1 MTQPRHNLL
10 GIHGHEL
17 RHIHR
22 VRTLHKL
29 RLGFLII
36 LVILMT
42 SGGFA
47 LFRKHSEAKDL
58 AVQTKNNTQH
68 YASTVHP
75 EANGEGQTI
84 ALPATLLG
92 QIESPIS
99 ARASG
104 YLLRWTKDI
113 GSPVKKG
120 DLLAEISSPE
130 LEQQLNQAQASKQ
143 QLQSALQLAKVTVDR
158 WHALLEQKA
167 VSQQE
172 FDERRSHYEQAASN
186 LNVAEANVQRLKEL
200 LAYTR
205 ITAPFDG
212 VITRRNV
219 NIGDLIDAGNSGS
232 KPLFILTQS
241 SSLRAYVY
249 VPQAYA
255 KNIKE
260 GQTVVFRLAESPNRK
275 FSAVVTRTARAIDP
289 ASRSLQVEISVTNP
303 SGELLPGSYIEV
315 QVTAHHR
322 AGIVVPVNTLLLR
335 GEGPRVA
342 TVDAQGKVKLK
353 AVELGKDFG
362 AKVEVISGITPNDEL
377 VLNPSDDL
385 SDGDMLTIV
394 KKKP

>member
-1 MTQPRHNLL
+1 MTQQRHNLL
-10 GIHGHEL
+10 GIHGHQL
-17 RHIHR
+17 RQVHR

-29 RLGFLII
+29 RLGFLAI
-36 LVILMT
+36 LIVLIT
-42 SGGFA
+42 GGGFA
-47 LFRKHSEAKDL
+47 VLRKHSNAKDL
-58 AVQTKNNTQH
+58 AAQTLKNSQH
-68 YASTVHP
+68 YASTVYP
-75 EANGEGQTI
+75 QANTEGLRI

-113 GSPVKKG
+113 GSAVKKG

-143 QLQSALQLAKVTVDR
+143 QLQSALSLAKVSLDR

-172 FDERRSHYEQAASN
+172 FDERRSNYEQALSN
-186 LNVAEANVQRLKEL
+186 LNVAEANVLRLKEL
-200 LAYTR
+200 QSFTR
-205 ITAPFDG
+205 IMAPFDG

-219 NIGDLIDAGNSGS
+219 NIGDLIDAGSSGS

-241 SSLRAYVY
+241 LSLRAYVY
-249 VPQAYA
+249 VPQAYS

-260 GQTVVFRLAESPNRK
+260 GQLVTFRLAEIPNRK

-289 ASRSLQVEISVTNP
+289 ASRSLQVEISVSNP

-315 QVTAHHR
+315 QVAAQHR
-322 AGIVVPVNTLLLR
+322 AGIVIPVNTLLLR

-342 TVDAQGKVKLK
+342 VVDAKGKVSLK

-362 AKVEVISGITPNDEL
+362 AKIEVLSGVSTSDEL
-377 VLNPSDDL
+377 VLNPSDNL

>member
-1 MTQPRHNLL
+1 MTQLRHNLL
-10 GIHGHEL
+10 GIHGHQL
-17 RHIHR
+17 RQVHR

-29 RLGFLII
+29 RLGFLAI
-36 LVILMT
+36 LIVLIT
-42 SGGFA
+42 GGGFA
-47 LFRKHSEAKDL
+47 VLRKHSEAKDL
-58 AVQTKNNTQH
+58 AAQTQKNSQH
-68 YASTVHP
+68 YASTVYP
-75 EANGEGQTI
+75 QANGEGLSI
-84 ALPATLLG
+84 ALPATLIG

-113 GSPVKKG
+113 GSAVKKG

-143 QLQSALQLAKVTVDR
+143 QLQSALSLAKVTLDR
-158 WHALLEQKA
+158 WHALLDQKA

-172 FDERRSHYEQAASN
+172 FDERRSSYEQALSN
-186 LNVAEANVQRLKEL
+186 LNMAEANVLRLKEL
-200 LAYTR
+200 QSFTR
-205 ITAPFDG
+205 IIAPFDG

-219 NIGDLIDAGNSGS
+219 NIGDLIDAGSSGS

-241 SSLRAYVY
+241 QSLRAYVY

-260 GQTVVFRLAESPNRK
+260 GQAVTFRLAEVPNRK
-275 FSAVVTRTARAIDP
+275 FSALVTRTARAIDP
-289 ASRSLQVEISVTNP
+289 ASRSLQVEISVPNL
-303 SGELLPGSYIEV
+303 SGDLLPGSYIEV
-315 QVTAHHR
+315 QIAAQHR

-342 TVDAQGKVKLK
+342 VVDAQGKVSLK
-353 AVELGKDFG
+353 TVELGKDFG
-362 AKVEVISGITPNDEL
+362 AKIEVLSGISTSDEL
-377 VLNPSDDL
+377 VLNPSDNL

>member
-10 GIHGHEL
+10 GIHGHQL
-17 RHIHR
+17 RQVHR

-29 RLGFLII
+29 RLGFLAI
-36 LVILMT
+36 LIVLIT
-42 SGGFA
+42 GGGFA
-47 LFRKHSEAKDL
+47 VFRKHSEAKDL
-58 AVQTKNNTQH
+58 AAQTQKNSQH

-75 EANGEGQTI
+75 QANGEGLSI
-84 ALPATLLG
+84 ALPATLMG

-113 GSPVKKG
+113 GSAVKKG

-143 QLQSALQLAKVTVDR
+143 QLQSALNLAKVTLDR
-158 WHALLEQKA
+158 WHALLDQKA

-172 FDERRSHYEQAASN
+172 FDERRSNYEQALSN
-186 LNVAEANVQRLKEL
+186 LNVAEANVLRLKEL
-200 LAYTR
+200 QSFTR
-205 ITAPFDG
+205 IIAPFDG

-219 NIGDLIDAGNSGS
+219 NIGDLIDAGSSGS

-241 SSLRAYVY
+241 QSLRAYVY
-249 VPQAYA
+249 VPQAYS

-260 GQTVVFRLAESPNRK
+260 GQAVTFRLAEVPNRK
-275 FSAVVTRTARAIDP
+275 FSALVTRTARAIDP
-289 ASRSLQVEISVTNP
+289 ASRSLQVEISVSNP

-315 QVTAHHR
+315 QVAAQHR
-322 AGIVVPVNTLLLR
+322 AGIVIPVNTLLLR

-342 TVDAQGKVKLK
+342 VVDAKGKVSLK

-362 AKVEVISGITPNDEL
+362 AKIEVLSGVSTSDEL
-377 VLNPSDDL
+377 VLNPSDNL

>member
-42 SGGFA
+42 GGGFA

-104 YLLRWTKDI
+104 YLLRWTRDI

-172 FDERRSHYEQAASN
+172 FDERRSYYEQAASN

-249 VPQAYA
+249 VPQAYV

-260 GQTVVFRLAESPNRK
+260 GQTVAFRLAESPNRK

-385 SDGDMLTIV
+385 SDGDILTVV

>member
-10 GIHGHEL
+10 GIHGHQL
-17 RHIHR
+17 RQVHR

-29 RLGFLII
+29 RLGFLAI
-36 LVILMT
+36 LIVLIT
-42 SGGFA
+42 GGGFA
-47 LFRKHSEAKDL
+47 VLRKHSEAKDL
-58 AVQTKNNTQH
+58 AAQTQKNSQH
-68 YASTVHP
+68 YASTVYP
-75 EANGEGQTI
+75 QANGEGLSI
-84 ALPATLLG
+84 ALPATLMG

-104 YLLRWTKDI
+104 YPLRWTKDI
-113 GSPVKKG
+113 GSAVKKG

-143 QLQSALQLAKVTVDR
+143 QLQSALNLAKVTLDR
-158 WHALLEQKA
+158 WHALLDQKA

-172 FDERRSHYEQAASN
+172 FDERRSNYEQALSN
-186 LNVAEANVQRLKEL
+186 LNMAEANVLRLKEL
-200 LAYTR
+200 QSFTR
-205 ITAPFDG
+205 IIAPFDG

-241 SSLRAYVY
+241 QSLRAYVY
-249 VPQAYA
+249 VPQAYS

-260 GQTVVFRLAESPNRK
+260 GQTVTFRLAEVPNRK
-275 FSAVVTRTARAIDP
+275 FSAHVTRTARAIDP
-289 ASRSLQVEISVTNP
+289 ASRSLQVEISVSNP

-315 QVTAHHR
+315 QVAAQHR
-322 AGIVVPVNTLLLR
+322 AGIVIPVNTLLLR

-342 TVDAQGKVKLK
+342 VVDAKGKVSLK

-362 AKVEVISGITPNDEL
+362 AKIEVLSGVSTSDEL
-377 VLNPSDDL
+377 VLNPSDNL

>member
-1 MTQPRHNLL
+1 MTQLRHNLL
-10 GIHGHEL
+10 GIHGHQL
-17 RHIHR
+17 RQVHR

-29 RLGFLII
+29 RLGFLAI
-36 LVILMT
+36 LIVLIT
-42 SGGFA
+42 GGGFA
-47 LFRKHSEAKDL
+47 VLRKHSEAKDL
-58 AVQTKNNTQH
+58 AAQTQKNSQH
-68 YASTVHP
+68 YASTVYP
-75 EANGEGQTI
+75 QANGEGLSI
-84 ALPATLLG
+84 ALPATLIG

-113 GSPVKKG
+113 GSAVKKG

-143 QLQSALQLAKVTVDR
+143 QLQSALSLAKVTLDR
-158 WHALLEQKA
+158 WHALLDQKA

-172 FDERRSHYEQAASN
+172 FDERRSSYEQALSN
-186 LNVAEANVQRLKEL
+186 LNMAEANVLRLKEL
-200 LAYTR
+200 QSFTR
-205 ITAPFDG
+205 IIAPFDG

-219 NIGDLIDAGNSGS
+219 NIGDLIDAGSSGS

-241 SSLRAYVY
+241 QSLRAYVY

-260 GQTVVFRLAESPNRK
+260 GQAVTFRLAEVPNRK
-275 FSAVVTRTARAIDP
+275 FSALVTRTARAIDP
-289 ASRSLQVEISVTNP
+289 ASRSLQVEISVPNL
-303 SGELLPGSYIEV
+303 SGDLLPGSYIEV
-315 QVTAHHR
+315 QIAAQHR

-342 TVDAQGKVKLK
+342 VVDAQGKVSLK
-353 AVELGKDFG
+353 TVELGKDFG
-362 AKVEVISGITPNDEL
+362 AKVEVLSGISTSDEL
-377 VLNPSDDL
+377 VLNPSDNL

>member
-1 MTQPRHNLL
+1 MTQLRHNLL
-10 GIHGHEL
+10 GIHGHQL
-17 RHIHR
+17 RQVHR

-29 RLGFLII
+29 RLGFLAI
-36 LVILMT
+36 LIVLIT
-42 SGGFA
+42 GGGFA
-47 LFRKHSEAKDL
+47 VLRKHSEAKDL
-58 AVQTKNNTQH
+58 AAQTQKNSQH
-68 YASTVHP
+68 YASTVYP
-75 EANGEGQTI
+75 QANGEGLSI
-84 ALPATLLG
+84 ALPATLIG

-113 GSPVKKG
+113 GSAVKKG

-143 QLQSALQLAKVTVDR
+143 QLQSALSLAKVTLDR
-158 WHALLEQKA
+158 WHALLDQKA

-172 FDERRSHYEQAASN
+172 FDERRSSYEQALFN
-186 LNVAEANVQRLKEL
+186 LNMAEANVLRLKEL
-200 LAYTR
+200 QSFTR
-205 ITAPFDG
+205 IIAPFDG

-219 NIGDLIDAGNSGS
+219 NIGDLIDAGSSGS

-241 SSLRAYVY
+241 QSLRAYVY

-260 GQTVVFRLAESPNRK
+260 GQAVTFRLAEVPNRK
-275 FSAVVTRTARAIDP
+275 FSAPVTRTARAIDP
-289 ASRSLQVEISVTNP
+289 ASRSLQVEISVPNL
-303 SGELLPGSYIEV
+303 SGDLLPGSYIEV
-315 QVTAHHR
+315 QIAAQHR

-342 TVDAQGKVKLK
+342 VVDAQGKVSLK

-362 AKVEVISGITPNDEL
+362 AKIEVLSGVSTSDEL
-377 VLNPSDDL
+377 VLNPSDNL

>member
-10 GIHGHEL
+10 GIHGHQL
-17 RHIHR
+17 RQIHR

-29 RLGFLII
+29 RLGFLAVFVV
-36 LVILMT
+36 LVT
-42 SGGFA
+42 GGGFA

-58 AVQTKNNTQH
+58 VAQTKNNAQH
-68 YASTVHP
+68 YVSTIHP
-75 EANGEGQTI
+75 DANGEGQTI

-113 GSPVKKG
+113 GSQVKKG

-130 LEQQLNQAQASKQ
+130 IEQQLNQAQASKQ
-143 QLQSALQLAKVTVDR
+143 QLQSALNLAKVTVDR

-172 FDERRSHYEQAASN
+172 FDERRSNYEQAVSN
-186 LNVAEANVQRLKEL
+186 LNVADANVQRLKEL
-200 LAYTR
+200 LSFTR
-205 ITAPFDG
+205 VTAPFDG

-219 NIGDLIDAGNSGS
+219 NIGDLIDAGSSGS

-241 SSLRAYVY
+241 NSLRAYVY
-249 VPQAYA
+249 VPQVYA

-260 GQTVVFRLAESPNRK
+260 GQTVALRLAELPNRK
-275 FSAVVTRTARAIDP
+275 FSGVVTRTARAIDP
-289 ASRSLQVEISVTNP
+289 ASRSLQVEISVANA

-342 TVDAQGKVKLK
+342 SVDAQGKVKLK

-362 AKVEVISGITPNDEL
+362 AKVEVLSGVSPSDEL

-385 SDGDMLTIV
+385 SDGDVLTVV

>member
-10 GIHGHEL
+10 GIHGHQL
-17 RHIHR
+17 RQVHR

-29 RLGFLII
+29 RLGFIAIFIVLI
-36 LVILMT
+36 T
-42 SGGFA
+42 GGGFA
-47 LFRKHSEAKDL
+47 VLRKHSDAKDL
-58 AVQTKNNTQH
+58 AAQTQKNSQH
-68 YASTVHP
+68 YASTVYP
-75 EANGEGQTI
+75 QANGEGLSI
-84 ALPATLLG
+84 ALPATLMG

-113 GSPVKKG
+113 GSAVKKG

-143 QLQSALQLAKVTVDR
+143 QLQSALSLAKITLDR
-158 WHALLEQKA
+158 WQALLDQKA

-172 FDERRSHYEQAASN
+172 FDERRSNYEQALSN
-186 LNVAEANVQRLKEL
+186 LNVAEANVLRLKEL
-200 LAYTR
+200 LSFTR
-205 ITAPFDG
+205 IIAPFDG

-219 NIGDLIDAGNSGS
+219 NIGDLIDAGSSSS

-241 SSLRAYVY
+241 QSLRAYVY

-260 GQTVVFRLAESPNRK
+260 GQAVTFRLAEVPNRK
-275 FSAVVTRTARAIDP
+275 FSAVVIRTARAIDP
-289 ASRSLQVEISVTNP
+289 ASRSLQVEISVPNP
-303 SGELLPGSYIEV
+303 SGDLLPGSYIEV
-315 QVTAHHR
+315 QVAAHHR

-342 TVDAQGKVKLK
+342 VVDAQGKVSLK

-362 AKVEVISGITPNDEL
+362 AKVEVLSGVSTSDEL
-377 VLNPSDDL
+377 VLNPSDNL

>member
-1 MTQPRHNLL
+1 MTQLRHNLL
-10 GIHGHEL
+10 GIHGHQL
-17 RHIHR
+17 RQVHR

-29 RLGFLII
+29 RLGFLAI
-36 LVILMT
+36 LIVLIT
-42 SGGFA
+42 GGGFA
-47 LFRKHSEAKDL
+47 VLRKHSEAKDL
-58 AVQTKNNTQH
+58 AAQTQKNSQH
-68 YASTVHP
+68 YASTVYP
-75 EANGEGQTI
+75 QANGEGLSI
-84 ALPATLLG
+84 ALPATLIG

-113 GSPVKKG
+113 GSAVKKG

-143 QLQSALQLAKVTVDR
+143 QLQSALSLAKVTLDR
-158 WHALLEQKA
+158 WHALLDQKA

-172 FDERRSHYEQAASN
+172 FDERRSSYEQALSN
-186 LNVAEANVQRLKEL
+186 LNMAEANVLRLKEL
-200 LAYTR
+200 QSFTR
-205 ITAPFDG
+205 IIAPFDG

-219 NIGDLIDAGNSGS
+219 NIGDLIDAGSSGS

-241 SSLRAYVY
+241 QSLRAYVY

-260 GQTVVFRLAESPNRK
+260 GQAVTFRLAEVPNRK
-275 FSAVVTRTARAIDP
+275 FSALVTRTARAIDP
-289 ASRSLQVEISVTNP
+289 ASRSLQVEISVPNL
-303 SGELLPGSYIEV
+303 SGDLLPGSYIEV
-315 QVTAHHR
+315 QIAAQHR

-342 TVDAQGKVKLK
+342 VVNAQGKVSLK
-353 AVELGKDFG
+353 TVELGKDFG
-362 AKVEVISGITPNDEL
+362 AKVEVLSGISTSDEL
-377 VLNPSDDL
+377 VLNPSDNL

>member
-1 MTQPRHNLL
+1 MTQARHNLL
-10 GIHGHEL
+10 GIHGHQL
-17 RHIHR
+17 RQIHR
-22 VRTLHKL
+22 VRTYQKL
-29 RLGFLII
+29 RLGFLAI
-36 LVILMT
+36 LIVLIT
-42 SGGFA
+42 GGGFA
-47 LFRKHSEAKDL
+47 LLRKHAEAKDL
-58 AVQTKNNTQH
+58 AAQTKNNSLH
-68 YASTVHP
+68 YATTIHP
-75 EANGEGQTI
+75 EANGEGLNI

-143 QLQSALQLAKVTVDR
+143 QLQSALNLAKTTLDR
-158 WHALLEQKA
+158 WHALLDQKA

-172 FDERRSHYEQAASN
+172 FDERRSNYEQAVSN
-186 LNVAEANVQRLKEL
+186 FNVADANFLRLKEL
-200 LAYTR
+200 QSFTR
-205 ITAPFDG
+205 IIAPFDG

-219 NIGDLIDAGNSGS
+219 NIGDLIDAGTSGS

-249 VPQAYA
+249 VPQVYS

-260 GQTVVFRLAESPNRK
+260 GQTVTFRLAELPNRK
-275 FSAVVTRTARAIDP
+275 FTAVVIRTARAIDP
-289 ASRSLQVEISVTNP
+289 VSRSLQVEMSVANP

-315 QVTAHHR
+315 QMGAHQR
-322 AGIVVPVNTLLLR
+322 SGIVIPVNTLLLR

-362 AKVEVISGITPNDEL
+362 AKVEVLSGVTPNDEIL
-377 VLNPSDDL
+377 LNPSDDL
-385 SDGDMLTIV
+385 SDGDMLTVV
-394 KKKP
+394 KKRP

>member
-10 GIHGHEL
+10 GIHGHQL
-17 RHIHR
+17 RQVHR

-29 RLGFLII
+29 RLGFLAI
-36 LVILMT
+36 LIVLIT
-42 SGGFA
+42 GGGFA
-47 LFRKHSEAKDL
+47 VLRKHSEAKDL
-58 AVQTKNNTQH
+58 AAQTQKNSQH
-68 YASTVHP
+68 YASTVYP
-75 EANGEGQTI
+75 QANGEGLSI
-84 ALPATLLG
+84 ALPATLIG

-113 GSPVKKG
+113 GSAVKKG

-143 QLQSALQLAKVTVDR
+143 QLQSALSLAKVTLDR
-158 WHALLEQKA
+158 WHALLDQKA

-172 FDERRSHYEQAASN
+172 FDERRSSYEQALSN
-186 LNVAEANVQRLKEL
+186 LNMAEANVLRLKEL
-200 LAYTR
+200 QSFTR
-205 ITAPFDG
+205 IIAPFDG

-219 NIGDLIDAGNSGS
+219 NIGDLIDAGSSGS

-241 SSLRAYVY
+241 QSLRAYVY

-260 GQTVVFRLAESPNRK
+260 GQAVTFRLAEVPNRK
-275 FSAVVTRTARAIDP
+275 FSALVTRTARAIDP
-289 ASRSLQVEISVTNP
+289 ASRSLQVEISVPNL
-303 SGELLPGSYIEV
+303 SGDLLPGSYIEV
-315 QVTAHHR
+315 QIAAQHR

-342 TVDAQGKVKLK
+342 VVDAQGKVSLK
-353 AVELGKDFG
+353 TVELGKDFG
-362 AKVEVISGITPNDEL
+362 AKIEVLSGISTSDEL
-377 VLNPSDDL
+377 VLNPSDNL
-385 SDGDMLTIV
+385 SDGDMLIIV

>member
-10 GIHGHEL
+10 GIHGHQL
-17 RHIHR
+17 RQVHR

-29 RLGFLII
+29 RLGFIAILIV
-36 LVILMT
+36 LT
-42 SGGFA
+42 TGGGFA
-47 LFRKHSEAKDL
+47 VLRKHSDAKDL
-58 AVQTKNNTQH
+58 AAQTQKNSQH

-75 EANGEGQTI
+75 QANSEGLSI
-84 ALPATLLG
+84 ALPATLMG

-113 GSPVKKG
+113 GSTVKKG

-143 QLQSALQLAKVTVDR
+143 QLQSALSLAKITLDR
-158 WHALLEQKA
+158 WHALLDQKA

-172 FDERRSHYEQAASN
+172 FDERRSSYEQALSN
-186 LNVAEANVQRLKEL
+186 LNVAEANVLRLKEL
-200 LAYTR
+200 LSFTR
-205 ITAPFDG
+205 IIAPFDG

-219 NIGDLIDAGNSGS
+219 NIGDLIDAGSSSS

-241 SSLRAYVY
+241 QSLRAYVY

-260 GQTVVFRLAESPNRK
+260 GQAVTFRLAEVPNRK

-289 ASRSLQVEISVTNP
+289 ASRSLQVEISVSNP

-315 QVTAHHR
+315 QVAAHHR

-342 TVDAQGKVKLK
+342 VVDAQGKVSLK

-362 AKVEVISGITPNDEL
+362 AKVEVLSGVSTSDEI
-377 VLNPSDDL
+377 VLNPSDNL

>member
-10 GIHGHEL
+10 GIHGHQL
-17 RHIHR
+17 RQVHR
-22 VRTLHKL
+22 LRTLHKL
-29 RLGFLII
+29 RLGFLAI
-36 LVILMT
+36 LIVLIT
-42 SGGFA
+42 GGGFA
-47 LFRKHSEAKDL
+47 VLRKHTEAKDL
-58 AVQTKNNTQH
+58 AAQTQKNSQH
-68 YASTVHP
+68 YASTVYP
-75 EANGEGQTI
+75 QANGEGLSI

-113 GSPVKKG
+113 GSAVKKG

-143 QLQSALQLAKVTVDR
+143 QLQSALNLAKVTLDR
-158 WHALLEQKA
+158 WHALLDQKA

-172 FDERRSHYEQAASN
+172 FDERRSNYEQALSN
-186 LNVAEANVQRLKEL
+186 LNMAEANVLRLKEL
-200 LAYTR
+200 QSFTR
-205 ITAPFDG
+205 IIAPFDG

-219 NIGDLIDAGNSGS
+219 NIGDLIDAGSSGS

-241 SSLRAYVY
+241 QSLRAYVY
-249 VPQAYA
+249 VPQAYS

-260 GQTVVFRLAESPNRK
+260 GQAVTFRLAEVPNRK
-275 FSAVVTRTARAIDP
+275 FSALVTRTARAIDP
-289 ASRSLQVEISVTNP
+289 ASRSLQVEISVSNP
-303 SGELLPGSYIEV
+303 NGELLPGSYIEV
-315 QVTAHHR
+315 QVAAQHR
-322 AGIVVPVNTLLLR
+322 AGIVIPVNTLLLR

-342 TVDAQGKVKLK
+342 VVDAKGKVSLK

-362 AKVEVISGITPNDEL
+362 AKIEVLSGVSTSDEL
-377 VLNPSDDL
+377 VLNPSDNL

>member
-1 MTQPRHNLL
+1 
-10 GIHGHEL
+10 
-17 RHIHR
+17 

-29 RLGFLII
+29 RLGFIAIFIVLI
-36 LVILMT
+36 T
-42 SGGFA
+42 GGGFA
-47 LFRKHSEAKDL
+47 VLRKHSDAKDL
-58 AVQTKNNTQH
+58 AAQTQKNSQH
-68 YASTVHP
+68 YASTVYP
-75 EANGEGQTI
+75 QANGEGLSI
-84 ALPATLLG
+84 ALPATLMG

-113 GSPVKKG
+113 GSAVKKG

-143 QLQSALQLAKVTVDR
+143 QLQSALSLAKITLDR
-158 WHALLEQKA
+158 WQALLDQKA

-172 FDERRSHYEQAASN
+172 FDERRSNYEQALSN
-186 LNVAEANVQRLKEL
+186 LNVAEANVLRLKEL
-200 LAYTR
+200 LSFTR
-205 ITAPFDG
+205 IIAPFDG

-219 NIGDLIDAGNSGS
+219 NIGDLIDAGSSSS

-241 SSLRAYVY
+241 QSLRAYVY

-260 GQTVVFRLAESPNRK
+260 GQAVTFRLAEVPNRK
-275 FSAVVTRTARAIDP
+275 FSAVVIRTARAIDP
-289 ASRSLQVEISVTNP
+289 ASRSLQVEISVPNP
-303 SGELLPGSYIEV
+303 SGDLLPGSYIEV
-315 QVTAHHR
+315 QVAAHHR

-342 TVDAQGKVKLK
+342 VVDAQGKVSLK

-362 AKVEVISGITPNDEL
+362 AKVEVLSGVSTSDEL
-377 VLNPSDDL
+377 VLNPSDNL

>member
-1 MTQPRHNLL
+1 MTQLRHNLL
-10 GIHGHEL
+10 GIHGHQL
-17 RHIHR
+17 RQVHR

-29 RLGFLII
+29 RLGFLAI
-36 LVILMT
+36 LIVLIT
-42 SGGFA
+42 GGGFA
-47 LFRKHSEAKDL
+47 VLRKHSEAKDL
-58 AVQTKNNTQH
+58 AAQTQKNSQH
-68 YASTVHP
+68 YASTVYP
-75 EANGEGQTI
+75 QANGEGLSI
-84 ALPATLLG
+84 ALPATLIG

-113 GSPVKKG
+113 GSAVKKG

-143 QLQSALQLAKVTVDR
+143 QLQSALSLAKVTLDR
-158 WHALLEQKA
+158 WHALLDQKA

-172 FDERRSHYEQAASN
+172 FDERRSSYEQALSN
-186 LNVAEANVQRLKEL
+186 LNMAEANVLRLKEL
-200 LAYTR
+200 QSFTR
-205 ITAPFDG
+205 IIAPFDG

-219 NIGDLIDAGNSGS
+219 NIGDLIDAGSSGS

-241 SSLRAYVY
+241 QSLRAYVY

-260 GQTVVFRLAESPNRK
+260 GQAVTFRLAEVPNRK
-275 FSAVVTRTARAIDP
+275 FSALVTRTARAIDP
-289 ASRSLQVEISVTNP
+289 ASRSLQVEISVPNL
-303 SGELLPGSYIEV
+303 SGDLLPGSYIEV
-315 QVTAHHR
+315 QIAAQHR

-335 GEGPRVA
+335 GESPRVA
-342 TVDAQGKVKLK
+342 VVDAQGKVSLK
-353 AVELGKDFG
+353 TVELGKDFG
-362 AKVEVISGITPNDEL
+362 AKVEVLSGISTSDEL
-377 VLNPSDDL
+377 VLNPSDNL